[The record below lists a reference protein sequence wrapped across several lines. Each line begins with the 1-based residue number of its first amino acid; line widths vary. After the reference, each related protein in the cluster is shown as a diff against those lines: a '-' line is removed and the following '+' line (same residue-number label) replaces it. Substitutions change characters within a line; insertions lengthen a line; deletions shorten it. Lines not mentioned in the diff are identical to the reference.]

1 MMRFPAH
8 TDPELASNSAP
19 QVKRDLERLM
29 RASVS
34 WDKAGR

>member
-8 TDPELASNSAP
+8 LQTDQAP
-19 QVKRDLERLM
+19 KMRKDWDRLL